1 MPVASLTAATFTPAR
16 TAPLGSAT
24 RPRMRPP
31 VPWAVSHVGTMREI
45 TRRRQTAVER
55 ARSDGMKPPNILGR
69 SFCSKAIACVQPQ
82 PCYNPARLEKSNAH
96 CQEEKRTAS
105 HRKLECR
112 SARTMSSSNAEPYLK
127 IGDVARRVGV
137 SPSVIRSWES
147 VGLTRPR
154 RTESKYRLYTADDVR
169 LLKRARFL
177 RKVRGLNAAAI
188 VELLRREGRAR
199 PALDGSAGAIGTHLR
214 QLRAKR
220 KLSLAQVAQAVN
232 LSVGFLSALERSQ
245 MSGSVGTL
253 RKLTRFYKTNILDFF
268 DANGASTRQVRPA
281 QRKVLEAGPGV
292 RMELLAWGNTV
303 MEPHLFR
310 VAPEAGS
317 GDSYTHEGEEFLYVL
332 RGELTIMLENEEYRL
347 KAGDSFYFESATPHH
362 WRNPGRAETWVL
374 WVNTPPTFWVPLPN
388 IRCDADREGSA

>member
-1 MPVASLTAATFTPAR
+1 MNSL
-16 TAPLGSAT
+16 
-24 RPRMRPP
+24 
-31 VPWAVSHVGTMREI
+31 GT
-45 TRRRQTAVER
+45 
-55 ARSDGMKPPNILGR
+55 
-69 SFCSKAIACVQPQ
+69 
-82 PCYNPARLEKSNAH
+82 
-96 CQEEKRTAS
+96 
-105 HRKLECR
+105 
-112 SARTMSSSNAEPYLK
+112 EPYLK

-147 VGLTRPR
+147 LGLTRPR
-154 RTESKYRLYTADDVR
+154 RTESKYRLYTADDVK

-199 PALDGSAGAIGTHLR
+199 PAADGNAGAIGSHLR
-214 QLRAKR
+214 QLRAKQ
-220 KLSLAQVAQAVN
+220 KLSLAQVAQAVGI
-232 LSVGFLSALERSQ
+232 SVGFLSALERSQ

-253 RKLTRFYKTNILDFF
+253 RKLARFYKTNILDFF
-268 DANGASTRQVRPA
+268 DATGASTRQVRPA

-332 RGELTIMLENEEYRL
+332 RGELTITLEKEEYLL
-347 KAGDSFYFESATPHH
+347 KTGDSFYFESATPHH
-362 WRNPGRAETWVL
+362 WRNPGRTETLLL
-374 WVNTPPTFWVPLPN
+374 WVNTPPTF
-388 IRCDADREGSA
+388 